1 MISTTSFDT
10 QLARYIN
17 LLLRVGVNLQPGQNI
32 FINMTPAPVE
42 EVAPIARIATRMAY
56 GMGARNVY
64 PLWNDAD
71 TTRARLELA
80 PEEALTD
87 MQTWRAKW
95 LEEETAN
102 GAAMLTLDAEHPGLF
117 EGIATE
123 RLTTSQRAAAQA
135 NVRLNQASSKM
146 LYPWAIGAVATKA
159 WATKVYP
166 HLSED
171 EAVAALWQY
180 IFKATRVDQPDPIA
194 AWHEHLDRLGAQ
206 RAYLNTAR
214 FRRLHYSAPGTQL
227 SIDLPD
233 GHVWLGGGSS
243 KFKGSVFVPNLPT
256 EEVFSMPARNGVN
269 GTVSSTMPL
278 NYNGVMIEGI
288 RITFV
293 EGRITSY
300 TAEKGEDAL
309 KSIIETDEGSHY
321 LGEVALVSCDSPLN
335 TGTPV
340 LSTLFDEN
348 ASCHI
353 AIGRAYPTCIEGGEN
368 MTPEELSAHG
378 VNMSNTHVDFMI
390 GSPEMDIDG
399 ETASGERIAIFRNGL
414 WAERSAAQ
422 AAS

>member
-1 MISTTSFDT
+1 MTATTSFDT
-10 QLARYIN
+10 QLERYIN
-17 LLLRVGVNLQPGQNI
+17 LLLRVGVNLQPGQNL

-42 EVAPIARIATRMAY
+42 EVAPIARMATRMAY
-56 GMGARNVY
+56 DMGARNVY

-71 TTRARLELA
+71 TTRTRLECA
-80 PEEALTD
+80 PEEALTEA
-87 MQTWRAKW
+87 QTWRINW
-95 LEEETAN
+95 MIEETTR
-102 GAAMLTLDAEHPGLF
+102 GAALLTLDAEHPGLF
-117 EGIATE
+117 EGIAIE
-123 RLTTSQRAAAQA
+123 RLTTSQRTNAQA
-135 NVRLNQASSKM
+135 SVQLNRAAGN
-146 LYPWAIGAVATKA
+146 LAYPWSIAAVATKA
-159 WATKVYP
+159 WAAKVYP

-180 IFKATRVDQPDPIA
+180 IFKATRIDQPDPIA
-194 AWHEHLDRLGAQ
+194 AWRDHLEQLNTSMT
-206 RAYLNTAR
+206 YLNRMR
-214 FRRLHYSAPGTQL
+214 FRRLHYSAPGTNL
-227 SIDLPD
+227 TIDLPEQ
-233 GHVWLGGGSS
+233 HKWLGGGAG
-243 KFKGSVFVPNLPT
+243 KVNGARFVPNLPT

-288 RITFV
+288 RVTFAD
-293 EGRITSY
+293 GRITAY
-300 TAEKGEDAL
+300 AADKGEDAL

-321 LGEVALVSCDSPLN
+321 LGEVALVPCNSPIN

-368 MTPEELSAHG
+368 MTQDELSAHG

-399 ETASGERIAIFRNGL
+399 ETASGERVAIFRNGL

-422 AAS
+422 SAS